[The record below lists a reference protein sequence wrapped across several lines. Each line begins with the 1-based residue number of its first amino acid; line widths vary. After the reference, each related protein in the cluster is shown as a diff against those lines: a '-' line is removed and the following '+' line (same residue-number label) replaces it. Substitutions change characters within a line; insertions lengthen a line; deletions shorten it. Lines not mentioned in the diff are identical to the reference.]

1 MRPIPLTGTV
11 QRVDNED
18 RRTIMTT
25 ADAPT
30 PTAAPRFRPVS
41 ATVSYPAL
49 ETDILQLWRARNVFR
64 RSMDERKD
72 GPRYVF
78 FEGPPTA
85 NGRPGIHHVL
95 ARAFKDMFPRYKT
108 MQGYYCYRK
117 GGWDTHGLPVEIE
130 VEKQLGITGKEQIE
144 AYGVEAFNR
153 QCRESVFTYVDEWE
167 KLTERMAFWVS
178 LDDAYVT
185 MNSDY
190 VESAWW
196 ILKQFW
202 EKDLLYQGYKV
213 VPYCPRCGTP
223 LSSHELSLG
232 YKEGTID
239 PSVFVKFRVKREAE
253 TKNAAENE
261 YLLAWTTTPWTLP
274 GNVALA
280 VGRDVD
286 YVKVRDVSGDLLY
299 LAKDLTEHVLDPG
312 YEVLN
317 EYKGSDLRGMHY
329 EPLYTFFPVEGDY
342 GYVVTADFVSTD
354 DGTGIVHIAPAFGAD
369 DMEVGRQHDLP
380 VIMTINS
387 DGAFKEEVTWS
398 GIFVKDADP
407 LIEEELASRG
417 LLYKSKKYEH
427 TYPFCWRCDT
437 PLLYYAK
444 ETWYIRTSAHKDA
457 LVDLNQEINWVPGH
471 VKDGRFGN
479 WLENNID
486 WALGRER
493 YWGTPLPVWKS
504 DAPGSAY
511 MECVG
516 SRAELS
522 EKTGLDLSELDP
534 HRPYVDDITWD
545 APDGGVMRRVPEVID
560 VWFDSGAMPVA
571 QYHYPFEHQAVW
583 EEQQQADYICEAVDQ
598 TRGWFYSLHAI
609 STLLFDR
616 PAYKNVICLGHILA
630 EDGSKMSK
638 SKGNVVSP
646 WEVFDT
652 HGADATRWN
661 MYTASPP
668 GNSRRFSVNLVGETV
683 RKFMNTLW
691 NTYSFY
697 VTYANLSEGRVA
709 WGEGEGAASAHLL
722 DRWVLSELNMLVR
735 DVTEAYEHYDV
746 LGATR
751 PIADFVDS
759 LSNWYVRLSRRRFWD
774 GDGDALATLHHVLV
788 TVAHLLA
795 PATPFIAEEIYQNLV
810 VTAKESSDGDDQ
822 LYASATDS
830 VHLSRWPVVNEALI
844 DEQLSGDMALVQKV
858 TSLGHAAR
866 QNANLKVRQPLA
878 EVIVRTR
885 DEMEEAGLLRLQ
897 QLVLDELN
905 VKALAF
911 AHASGDLVDVE
922 VFPFPKQLGQKYGAG
937 YPKIRAAI
945 SKLDQ
950 VDLAAR
956 FQAGERVDIAAEG
969 ETFSVAPEDVEVRTS
984 PRVGYSVAED
994 GGYLVAVTTDLTPE
1008 LEQEGVA
1015 RELVRRIQ
1023 QLRKDAELEISDRI
1037 VTYVADTGTDGN
1049 ELLHDVLVTYGRY
1062 VRQETLSTELV
1073 QLHPVQ
1079 GDEVPGHLPQ
1089 TSFELNGRPVTVAVR
1104 RKL

>member
-1 MRPIPLTGTV
+1 
-11 QRVDNED
+11 
-18 RRTIMTT
+18 MTT
-25 ADAPT
+25 TKAT
-30 PTAAPRFRPVS
+30 PEVSGAQLAFRPVN
-41 ATVSYPAL
+41 AAVSFPAL
-49 ETDILQLWRARNVFR
+49 ENEILTLWRERNVFQ
-64 RSMDERKD
+64 RSMEERKD

-78 FEGPPTA
+78 YEGPPTA

-108 MQGYYCYRK
+108 MQGFYCYRK

-144 AYGVEAFNR
+144 AYGVEAFN
-153 QCRESVFTYVDEWE
+153 QKCKASVFTYVDEWE
-167 KLTERMAFWVS
+167 KMTERMAYWVS

-190 VESAWW
+190 IESGWW
-196 ILKQFW
+196 ILKQLW
-202 EKDLLYQGYKV
+202 EKELLYQGYKV

-239 PSVFVKFRVKREAE
+239 PSVFVKFAVESEAATE
-253 TKNAAENE
+253 TQE

-280 VGRDVD
+280 VGEKID
-286 YVKVRDVSGDLLY
+286 YVKVRDSSGDVIY
-299 LAKDLTEHVLDPG
+299 MAKALAESVLEPG
-312 YEVLN
+312 YTVLS
-317 EYKGSDLRGMHY
+317 ELKGADLVGMRY
-329 EPLYTFFPVEGDY
+329 TPLYNFFPVEEEY
-342 GYVVTADFVSTD
+342 AYVVAADFVSTD

-369 DMEVGRQHDLP
+369 DMEVGRRHNLP

-387 DGAFKEEVTWS
+387 DGAFKDEVTWA
-398 GIFVKDADP
+398 GIFVKEADP

-417 LLYKSKKYEH
+417 LLYKSKTYEH

-444 ETWYIRTSAHKDA
+444 ETWYIRTSAHKDR
-457 LVDLNQEINWVPGH
+457 LVALNQEINWVPGH

-493 YWGTPLPVWKS
+493 YWGTPLPVWQS
-504 DAPGSAY
+504 DAPGSDY
-511 MECVG
+511 MECIG

-522 EKTGLDLSELDP
+522 EKTGRDLSELDP
-534 HRPYVDDITWD
+534 HRPYVDDITWP

-571 QYHYPFEHQAVW
+571 QYHYPFENQAVW

-598 TRGWFYSLHAI
+598 TRGWFYSLHAV

-638 SKGNVVSP
+638 SKGNVVNP
-646 WEVFDT
+646 WDVFDT

-668 GNSRRFSVNLVGETV
+668 GNSRRFSINLVGETV

-691 NTYSFY
+691 NTYSFF
-697 VTYANLSEGRVA
+697 VTYANLSEEDGA
-709 WGEGEGAASAHLL
+709 WGETRAAQSEHLL
-722 DRWVLSELNMLVR
+722 DRWVLAELNTLVR
-735 DVTEAYEHYDV
+735 DVTDAYENYDA

-751 PIADFVDS
+751 PVAEFVDN
-759 LSNWYVRLSRRRFWD
+759 LSNWYVRLSRRRFWE
-774 GDGDALATLHHVLV
+774 GDMDALTTLHHVLV

-795 PATPFIAEEIYQNLV
+795 PATPFLAEELYQNLV
-810 VTAKESSDGDDQ
+810 VAARTNGQ
-822 LYASATDS
+822 SAAADS

-844 DEQLSGDMALVQKV
+844 NDQLSADMALVQKV

-878 EVIVRTR
+878 EVIVGLREGGER
-885 DEMEEAGLLRLQ
+885 AGLERLQ
-897 QLVLDELN
+897 ALVLDELN

-911 AHASGDLVDVE
+911 SQAGSDLVDVE

-937 YPKIRAAI
+937 YPKIRAAM

-950 VDLAAR
+950 AELAAR
-956 FQAGERVDIAAEG
+956 FQAGETVEVIGDDGASYA
-969 ETFSVAPEDVEVRTS
+969 VAPEDVEVRTS

-1008 LEQEGVA
+1008 LEQEGLA

-1023 QLRKDAELEISDRI
+1023 QLRKDAELDISDRI
-1037 VTYVADTGTDGN
+1037 VTYVADTGAGAGT
-1049 ELLHDVLVTYGRY
+1049 LLHDVIVTYGRY
-1062 VRQETLSTELV
+1062 VRQETLSTDLV
-1073 QLHPVQ
+1073 QLHPEQ
-1079 GDEVPGHLPQ
+1079 GDEIAGHLPQ
-1089 TSFELNGRPVTVAVR
+1089 VSFELNDRPVTVALS
-1104 RKL
+1104 KKA